1 MSRPILLTVFLLTAL
16 GLFDRSLSACGD
28 KFLVLGRSV
37 GYQSLLKASKPGSL
51 VLYRTPSLPKVF
63 SNGGGFDLVMDV
75 AGHRLSTVSDPS
87 ALGRALASGK
97 IDLVLA
103 DPATS
108 RQIGAVVNTSSTA
121 LVVPILVDGAA
132 GQRTVLEKE
141 FGCVMPLAE
150 PRKVIDAL
158 DKAMKLRAKRAAAH
172 SA

>member
-1 MSRPILLTVFLLTAL
+1 MFGRILFTGFLLAAL
-16 GLFDRSLSACGD
+16 AASDQSLSACGD
-28 KFLVLGRSV
+28 KFLVLGRAV
-37 GYQSLLKASKPGSL
+37 GYGSLLKASKPGSV
-51 VLYRTPSLPKVF
+51 VLYRTPGLPKVF
-63 SNGGGFDLVMDV
+63 SNGGGFDLVMDA
-75 AGHRLSTVSDPS
+75 AGHRLSTVSDSS
-87 ALGRALASGK
+87 ALQRALASGK

-108 RQIGAVVNTSSTA
+108 RQIGAVVSTSSTA

-132 GQRTVLEKE
+132 GQRAVLEKE
-141 FGCVMPLAE
+141 FGCVMPLSE